1 MTDEQKKAQFLDWVK
16 AMPDKERDAF
26 WRGIVAVSEAGRK
39 AGIPAKEWANCW
51 VETYKVINEQ
61 LKGNT

>member
-1 MTDEQKKAQFLDWVK
+1 MSDEQKKAQFLDWVK

-61 LKGNT
+61 LKGNA

>member
-16 AMPDKERDAF
+16 ALPDKERDAF
-26 WRGIVAVSEAGRK
+26 WRGILAVSEAGRK
-39 AGIPAKEWANCW
+39 AGIPAKDWANCW

-61 LKGNT
+61 LKEMT